1 MKKIFVNGA
10 FDVLHIGHINLLLYA
25 KSLGSHL
32 LVAIDSDERI
42 ARLKGKDRPV
52 NNIKTRLAIMS
63 QLKPVDDVNI
73 FDTDQQLINIIR
85 DYSPDIMVKGS
96 DWKDGTII
104 GKQYCKR
111 VIFYER
117 DNNSTTKTIENF
129 IARRQLL

>member
-1 MKKIFVNGA
+1 MIKVFVNGA
-10 FDVLHIGHINLLLYA
+10 FDVLHVGHINLLMYA
-25 KSLGSHL
+25 KSLGTHL

-42 ARLKGKDRPV
+42 VRLKGKDRPI
-52 NNIKTRLAIMS
+52 NNVKTRLAIMS

-73 FDTDQQLINIIR
+73 FDTDQQLIDIIR

-104 GKQYCKR
+104 GEQYCKR
-111 VIFYER
+111 VVFYER
-117 DNNSTTKTIENF
+117 DSNSTTKTIEDF